1 MSAKVAGMGAALR
14 FVIVNSILATLGTE
28 SVDILHGM
36 AHSDSI
42 GNKQNP
48 TARHLLLNLMLAA
61 EHEVLG
67 AAEAVQACALF
78 GISSNAARVALARLV
93 RADLLESS
101 ERSEY
106 RLGSKGR
113 ALGSDV
119 ATWRQSG
126 RSTRVWDGG
135 WIAVLTSGHARS
147 DRKALRRRERALA
160 LVGMRELD
168 PGLYVRPDNFA
179 TGVQGTRERLQA
191 LGLESA
197 TPVFVARGFDARR
210 ETTAHR
216 LWPKAVLERGYRETT
231 SSLERSLARLDAL
244 SPRAAARE
252 AFLLGDRAVRQLV
265 FDPMLPEPLI
275 SAELRKGF
283 FEVVR
288 RYDAAGVRI
297 WRRFVQLGC

>member
-1 MSAKVAGMGAALR
+1 LS
-14 FVIVNSILATLGTE
+14 TLGAK
-28 SVDILHGM
+28 SPDILHSM
-36 AHSDSI
+36 AIAD
-42 GNKQNP
+42 NKSNIQNLP
-48 TARHLLLNLMLAA
+48 ARHLLLNLLLAA

-78 GISSNAARVALARLV
+78 GISGNAARVALARLA
-93 RADLLESS
+93 RADLIEPA
-101 ERSEY
+101 ERGEY
-106 RLGSKGR
+106 RLGPKGR

-119 ATWRQSG
+119 AMWRQSG
-126 RSTRVWDGG
+126 RPTRAWDGG
-135 WIAVLTSGHARS
+135 WIAVLTGGHARS

-179 TGVQGTRERLQA
+179 TGVQGTRERLHA

-197 TPVFVARGFDARR
+197 TPVFIARGFDAQR
-210 ETTAHR
+210 EARARR

-231 SSLERSLARLDAL
+231 SQLERSLARLSSLD
-244 SPRAAARE
+244 PRAAARE
-252 AFLLGDRAVRQLV
+252 AFLLGDGAVRQLV

-275 SAELRKGF
+275 SAELREGF
-283 FEVVR
+283 FEAVR
-288 RYDAAGVRI
+288 RYDTAGVRI

>member
-1 MSAKVAGMGAALR
+1 
-14 FVIVNSILATLGTE
+14 
-28 SVDILHGM
+28 M
-36 AHSDSI
+36 AHSDSSS
-42 GNKQNP
+42 NKQNP

-67 AAEAVQACALF
+67 AAEAVQACSLF
-78 GISSNAARVALARLV
+78 GISGNAARVALARLV

-126 RSTRVWDGG
+126 RSTRAWDGG

-168 PGLYVRPDNFA
+168 PRLYVRPDNFA
-179 TGVQGTRERLQA
+179 AGVQGTRERLHA
-191 LGLESA
+191 LGLESS
-197 TPVFVARGFDARR
+197 TPVFVARGFDAQR
-210 ETTAHR
+210 EARARR

-231 SSLERSLARLDAL
+231 SSLEGSLARLDAL

-252 AFLLGDRAVRQLV
+252 AFLLGDHAVRQLV

-275 SAELRKGF
+275 SAELREGF
-283 FEVVR
+283 FETVR
-288 RYDAAGVRI
+288 RYDAAGVCI
-297 WRRFVQLGC
+297 WRRFVQSEC

>member
-1 MSAKVAGMGAALR
+1 MSISANVS
-14 FVIVNSILATLGTE
+14 NT
-28 SVDILHGM
+28 
-36 AHSDSI
+36 
-42 GNKQNP
+42 QPP
-48 TARHLLLNLMLAA
+48 TARHLLLNLLLAA

-67 AAEAVQACALF
+67 AAEAVKACALF

-93 RADLLESS
+93 HADLLEPA
-101 ERSEY
+101 ERGEY

-126 RSTRVWDGG
+126 RLTREWDGG
-135 WIAVLTSGHARS
+135 WIAVLTGGHARS

-168 PGLYVRPDNFA
+168 SGLYVRPDNF
-179 TGVQGTRERLQA
+179 TVGVQGTRERLHA
-191 LGLESA
+191 LGVEST
-197 TPVFVARGFDARR
+197 TPVFVARGFDVQR
-210 ETTAHR
+210 ETRARR

-231 SSLERSLARLDAL
+231 SSLEQSLTRLSSVD
-244 SPRAAARE
+244 SRAAARE

-275 SAELRKGF
+275 SADLREAF
-283 FEVVR
+283 FDAVR
-288 RYDAAGVRI
+288 RYDTAGVRV
-297 WRRFVQLGC
+297 WRRFVQDKY

>member
-1 MSAKVAGMGAALR
+1 
-14 FVIVNSILATLGTE
+14 
-28 SVDILHGM
+28 M
-36 AHSDSI
+36 ADVSNV
-42 GNKQNP
+42 GNIRGP
-48 TARHLLLNLMLAA
+48 TARHLLLNLLLAA

-78 GISSNAARVALARLV
+78 GISGNAARVALARLAS
-93 RADLLESS
+93 ADLIEPA
-101 ERSEY
+101 ERGAY

-126 RSTRVWDGG
+126 RRTRAWDGG
-135 WIAVLTSGHARS
+135 WIAVLTGGHARS

-179 TGVQGTRERLQA
+179 TGVQGARERLHA
-191 LGLESA
+191 LGLELT
-197 TPVFVARGFDARR
+197 TPVFVACAFDAQR
-210 ETTAHR
+210 ETRARR
-216 LWPKAVLERGYRETT
+216 LWPTALLERGYRETT
-231 SSLERSLARLDAL
+231 SSLQRSLARLDSL

-252 AFLLGDRAVRQLV
+252 AFLRGDRAVRQLV

-275 SAELRKGF
+275 STELRAGF
-283 FEVVR
+283 FEAVR
-288 RYDAAGVRI
+288 RYDAAGVGV
-297 WRRFVQLGC
+297 WRRFVQSGA